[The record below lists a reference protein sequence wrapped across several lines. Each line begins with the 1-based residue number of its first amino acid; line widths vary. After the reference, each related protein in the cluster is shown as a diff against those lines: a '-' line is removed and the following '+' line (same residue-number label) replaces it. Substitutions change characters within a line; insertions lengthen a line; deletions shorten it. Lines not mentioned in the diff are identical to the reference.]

1 MKFLRKLIKMNRKH
15 TLLKALPLMLAMSF
29 LPLTM
34 SAQKSGMS
42 RAAEKYSQVL
52 YLIDRLYLEDVDFE
66 KLVGEALVATM
77 GELDPHSSYISAE
90 DAKAMNEPLQGEF
103 EGIGIE
109 FAIIEDTLTV
119 QATVAGGPSEKVGL
133 LAGDKIIRV
142 DTSSIAGVGLAIE
155 DVHGYLRGKKGTKV
169 ELDVFRRGVTDTLDF
184 TIVRDKIPLNSLDA
198 AYEVEDG
205 VLYMKLSRFALASA
219 EEIHDAMKSFD
230 GEIKGVILD
239 LRGNSGGFLPT
250 AIDIADEFL
259 EKDDLIVYT
268 EGRRIPRM
276 EEYARGNG
284 LYRHGPLVVMID
296 ENSASAS
303 EIVSGAVQD
312 HDRGII
318 VGRRSF
324 GKGLVQQAIPME
336 DGSEIRLTIAR
347 YHTPSGRVIQSPY
360 ENGKADEYYGDFYE
374 RYMRG
379 ESFSRDSIHF
389 PDSLRFKTLRLGR
402 TVYGGGGIMPD
413 VFVPQDTTAY
423 SAYYASLLRQGL
435 VMEYMNGL
443 CDRHRAE
450 WTARYRNF
458 DRFNEHF
465 EITDGMIDSLVAL
478 AGERGIAPDPEG
490 LARSREDLSVY
501 MKALA
506 ASSIFSRDCFYRI
519 MNARSSEFQAALEA
533 LREASLSSN
542 ALL

>member
-142 DTSSIAGVGLAIE
+142 DTSLVAGVGLAIE

-169 ELDVFRRGVTDTLDF
+169 ELDVLRRGVADTLDF

-205 VLYMKLSRFALASA
+205 ILYMKLSRFALASA

-360 ENGKADEYYGDFYE
+360 ENGKADEYCEDFYE

>member
-1 MKFLRKLIKMNRKH
+1 MKFLRKLIKMNRIH
-15 TLLKALPLMLAMSF
+15 TLLKALPLMLAMSL

-34 SAQKSGMS
+34 SAQKNGMT

-66 KLVGEALVATM
+66 KLVGEALEATM

-169 ELDVFRRGVTDTLDF
+169 ELDVLRRGVADTLDF

-205 VLYMKLSRFALASA
+205 ILYMKLSRFALASA

-250 AIDIADEFL
+250 AIDVANEFL
-259 EKDDLIVYT
+259 DKDDLIVYT

-360 ENGKADEYYGDFYE
+360 ENGKADEYYKDFYD
-374 RYMRG
+374 RYLRG

-389 PDSLRFKTLRLGR
+389 PDSLKFKTLRLGR

-423 SAYYASLLRQGL
+423 SAYYAALLRQGL
-435 VMEYMNGL
+435 VIEYMNGL
-443 CDRHRAE
+443 CDRNRNA
-450 WTARYRNF
+450 WTSKYRTFGKF
-458 DRFNEHF
+458 DSGF
-465 EITDGMIDSLVAL
+465 EVTDVMLDGLVAL
-478 AGERGIAPDPEG
+478 ASDRGIE
-490 LARSREDLSVY
+490 LNEEELERSREDLCLY

-506 ASSIFSRDCFYRI
+506 ASSIVSRECFYMV
-519 MNARSSEFQAALEA
+519 MNSRSPEFQAALEA

>member
-142 DTSSIAGVGLAIE
+142 DTSLIAGVGLAIE

-169 ELDVFRRGVTDTLDF
+169 ELDVLRRGVADTLDF

-360 ENGKADEYYGDFYE
+360 ENGKADEYYGDFYG

-443 CDRHRAE
+443 CDRHRVE

-458 DRFNEHF
+458 DRFNELF

>member
-1 MKFLRKLIKMNRKH
+1 
-15 TLLKALPLMLAMSF
+15 
-29 LPLTM
+29 M
-34 SAQKSGMS
+34 SAQKNGMT

-52 YLIDRLYLEDVDFE
+52 YLIDRLYLEDVDFA
-66 KLVGEALVATM
+66 KLVEEALVTTM

-142 DTSSIAGVGLAIE
+142 DTSFIAGTGLTIE
-155 DVHGYLRGKKGTKV
+155 AVHGYLRGKKGTKV
-169 ELDVFRRGVTDTLDF
+169 ELDVLRKGVTDTLDF
-184 TIVRDKIPLNSLDA
+184 SIVRDKIPLNSLDA

-219 EEIHDAMKSFD
+219 EEIHDAMK
-230 GEIKGVILD
+230 
-239 LRGNSGGFLPT
+239 
-250 AIDIADEFL
+250 
-259 EKDDLIVYT
+259 KDDLIVYT

-360 ENGKADEYYGDFYE
+360 ENGKADEYYKDFYD
-374 RYMRG
+374 RYLRG

-389 PDSLRFKTLRLGR
+389 PDSLKFKTLRLGR

-423 SAYYASLLRQGL
+423 SAYYAALLRQGL
-435 VMEYMNGL
+435 VIEYMNGL

-450 WTARYRNF
+450 WKAEYRDF
-458 DRFNEHF
+458 DRFNERF

-478 AGERGIAPDPEG
+478 AGERGIAPDPDG
-490 LARSREDLSVY
+490 LARSKEDLSVY

-506 ASSIFSRDCFYRI
+506 ASSLFSRDCFYRV
-519 MNARSSEFQAALEA
+519 MNAHSPEFQAALEA
-533 LREASLSSN
+533 LREASRSSN

>member
-66 KLVGEALVATM
+66 KLVGEALEATM

-90 DAKAMNEPLQGEF
+90 DAKAMNEPLQGQF

-169 ELDVFRRGVTDTLDF
+169 ELDVLRRGVTDTLDF

-205 VLYMKLSRFALASA
+205 ILYMKLSRFALASA

-303 EIVSGAVQD
+303 EIV
-312 HDRGII
+312 
-318 VGRRSF
+318 
-324 GKGLVQQAIPME
+324 

-465 EITDGMIDSLVAL
+465 EITDWMIDSLVAL

-519 MNARSSEFQAALEA
+519 MNARSPEFQAALEA

>member
-1 MKFLRKLIKMNRKH
+1 
-15 TLLKALPLMLAMSF
+15 MLVMSF

-142 DTSSIAGVGLAIE
+142 DTSFIAGVGLAIE

-169 ELDVFRRGVTDTLDF
+169 EMDVLRRGVTDTLDF

-205 VLYMKLSRFALASA
+205 ILYMKLSRFALASA

-360 ENGKADEYYGDFYE
+360 ENGKADEYYEDFYE

-423 SAYYASLLRQGL
+423 SDYYASLLRQGL

-450 WTARYRNF
+450 WAARYRNF

-519 MNARSSEFQAALEA
+519 MNARSPEFQAALEA

>member
-29 LPLTM
+29 FPLTM

-142 DTSSIAGVGLAIE
+142 DTSLIAGVGLAIE

-169 ELDVFRRGVTDTLDF
+169 ELDVLRRGVADTLDF

-205 VLYMKLSRFALASA
+205 ILYMKLSRFALASA

-312 HDRGII
+312 HD
-318 VGRRSF
+318 
-324 GKGLVQQAIPME
+324 
-336 DGSEIRLTIAR
+336 
-347 YHTPSGRVIQSPY
+347 
-360 ENGKADEYYGDFYE
+360 
-374 RYMRG
+374 
-379 ESFSRDSIHF
+379 SRPPF
-389 PDSLRFKTLRLGR
+389 F
-402 TVYGGGGIMPD
+402 
-413 VFVPQDTTAY
+413 
-423 SAYYASLLRQGL
+423 RQGA
-435 VMEYMNGL
+435 G
-443 CDRHRAE
+443 
-450 WTARYRNF
+450 TAGYTHGGR
-458 DRFNEHF
+458 
-465 EITDGMIDSLVAL
+465 L
-478 AGERGIAPDPEG
+478 
-490 LARSREDLSVY
+490 
-501 MKALA
+501 
-506 ASSIFSRDCFYRI
+506 
-519 MNARSSEFQAALEA
+519 
-533 LREASLSSN
+533 
-542 ALL
+542 

>member
-1 MKFLRKLIKMNRKH
+1 MIYLRKIVKMNRIH

-34 SAQKSGMS
+34 SAQKNGMT

-66 KLVGEALVATM
+66 KLVGEALEATM

-142 DTSSIAGVGLAIE
+142 DTSFIAGTGLTIE
-155 DVHGYLRGKKGTKV
+155 AVHGYLRGKKGTKV
-169 ELDVFRRGVTDTLDF
+169 ELDVLRKGVTDTLDF
-184 TIVRDKIPLNSLDA
+184 SIVRDKIPLNSLDA

-205 VLYMKLSRFALASA
+205 ILYLKLSRFALASA

-250 AIDIADEFL
+250 AIDVANEFL
-259 EKDDLIVYT
+259 DKDDLIVYT

-336 DGSEIRLTIAR
+336 E
-347 YHTPSGRVIQSPY
+347 SPY
-360 ENGKADEYYGDFYE
+360 ENGKADEYYKDFYD
-374 RYMRG
+374 RYLRG

-389 PDSLRFKTLRLGR
+389 PDSLKFKTLRLGR

-423 SAYYASLLRQGL
+423 SAYYAALLRQGL
-435 VMEYMNGL
+435 VIEYMNGL
-443 CDRHRAE
+443 CDRNRNS
-450 WTARYRNF
+450 WTSKYRTFGKF
-458 DRFNEHF
+458 DSGF
-465 EITDGMIDSLVAL
+465 EVTDVMLDGLVAL
-478 AGERGIAPDPEG
+478 ASERGIE
-490 LARSREDLSVY
+490 LNEEELERSREDLCLY

-506 ASSIFSRDCFYRI
+506 ASSIVSRECFYRV
-519 MNARSSEFQAALEA
+519 MNSRSPEFQAALEA